1 MPKRM
6 KQLFKR
12 GLAYALYYSGFLWLY
27 AAAKLRRRAVVLMY
41 HRVLPAAADTF
52 SEHSIVVSPHT
63 FSRQMAF
70 LRRHFRPLS
79 LSALANLLADRQ
91 RPPSMS
97 CVVTFDDGWQDN
109 FDYALP
115 LLRQHDVPA
124 TIFVATSFIGTDR
137 CFWQEVLTR
146 RIVAAVNCGGEAA
159 ACVEQRL
166 GPTLDASNASE
177 LRLSVRAAV
186 TKMKARPA
194 EEVRGFSNAL
204 DQALAR
210 AGVDVSSLGA
220 DRFMSW
226 EQVRKL
232 TLEPGI
238 DVGAHGCSHAPL
250 TSLQPDCAS
259 QELRDSRSHI
269 ESVTGRH
276 VPAIAY
282 PNGDF
287 DDAVVAGARQA
298 GYSLGFTTRRGLV
311 NGQEDPLKLRRINI
325 HESANATMPEFL
337 CTLVG
342 IFSKWPPPDQIRTS
356 NANTG
361 H

>member
-1 MPKRM
+1 MRM
-6 KQLFKR
+6 KQFLKR
-12 GLAYALYYSGFLWLY
+12 GVAYALYYSGFLWLY

-41 HRVLPAAADTF
+41 HRVLPAEADTF
-52 SEHSIVVSPHT
+52 SEHSIVVSPQT

-79 LSALANLLADRQ
+79 LSTLAELLAKRQ

-97 CVVTFDDGWQDN
+97 CVITFDDGWQDN
-109 FDYALP
+109 FEHALP

-124 TIFVATSFIGTDR
+124 TIFVATSFIGSDR
-137 CFWQEVLTR
+137 CFWQEALTR
-146 RIVAAVNCGGEAA
+146 RMVAAVKCGGHAG

-166 GPTLDASNASE
+166 GQSFDASNASE
-177 LRLSVRAAV
+177 LRLCVRAAV
-186 TKMKARPA
+186 TKMKAWPA
-194 EEVRGFSNAL
+194 DGVRKFSTAL
-204 DQALAR
+204 DEALAA

-238 DVGAHGCSHAPL
+238 NVGAHGCSHAPL
-250 TSLQPDCAS
+250 TSLQPDFAS
-259 QELRDSRSHI
+259 QELRDSRGHI
-269 ESVTGRH
+269 ESATGKN
-276 VPAIAY
+276 VLAIAY

-287 DDAVVAGARQA
+287 DDTVVAGARQA

-311 NGQEDPLKLRRINI
+311 NGNEDPLKLRRINI

-342 IFSKWPPPDQIRTS
+342 IFSKWPPPDPIPTS
-356 NANTG
+356 NAHTG